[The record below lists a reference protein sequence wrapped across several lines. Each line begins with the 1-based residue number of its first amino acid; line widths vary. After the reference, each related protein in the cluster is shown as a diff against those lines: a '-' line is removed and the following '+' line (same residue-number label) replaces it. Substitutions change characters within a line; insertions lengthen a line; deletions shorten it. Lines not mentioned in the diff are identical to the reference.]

1 MLQDNKSDTI
11 SNDLQPVGAEQMGVV
26 EVILWAVGLIR
37 RQYPVVIFV
46 ASLVIGAGLIYLRI
60 APPTYTA
67 QASLVVDLHRNPI
80 AQQEG
85 IFSNDPI
92 EIESQ
97 IQIIK
102 SDSIASA
109 VIQKLQLMNDPELA
123 PGIISHLIGLLH
135 GGKAGTSSDPV
146 GAIIAQ
152 FESRITVEQ
161 AGGRV
166 ITVKYSSKDP
176 NRAAQVANAIVN
188 AYLTEQMDAKYES
201 SRIAGGWVQERQ
213 RQLREEADAAER
225 AVESFKK
232 QNNIVIS
239 DGKPIDDKQIDEL
252 NNRLITAKT
261 KTSDLSAR
269 LNHLQTIIRLGPSNP
284 NMDGTISDVNSPIMT
299 SLRQQYL
306 ELARRESEWSARFGH
321 DHLAVVNLRNRMQEI
336 RQSIFDELR
345 RTAETAKNDYDV
357 ARQQQDDIKKQLDNT
372 IAQSRIENQALAPLH
387 ALETTAAT
395 YRDRYKSF
403 LQQFMGATQQATF
416 PVPDARLISPASPQL
431 LQVKPRPLL
440 VLILSIIG
448 GIGLGFGLAILRD
461 LMDRVFRTAKQLEET
476 LQVPCIAVVPL
487 LKDVHTKQPARKLL
501 TPRGNENGRT
511 PRGNENGRVIKD
523 VHADV
528 FWTVVNSPLSQ
539 FSEAIRSIRL
549 AVDLDKAGA
558 ACKVVGFTSAIPN
571 EGKSTLAAALAQLI
585 AQARGRVVLVDCDLR
600 NPTLSKIL
608 APGASL
614 GIIDVLSGRCSV
626 AEAILREPKTNM
638 AVLPTGKKIPLFLTS
653 DLLSGEPMSKLFEA
667 LRKQY
672 DYIVVDL
679 PPLAPIVDVRAATH
693 LIDSVVL
700 AVAWGET
707 KIGIVEHALRSA
719 PGVYDLLI
727 GTVLNKTNMN
737 FITSYDATGR
747 YEYNKHYARYGY
759 TD

>member
-1 MLQDNKSDTI
+1 MLQDNKSNTI
-11 SNDLQPVGAEQMGVV
+11 SNDLQPVGAEQLGVV

-60 APPTYTA
+60 AAPTYTA

-109 VIQKLQLMNDPELA
+109 VIQKLQLMNDPELI

-135 GGKAGTSSDPV
+135 GGKAGSSSDPV

-152 FESRITVEQ
+152 FESRIAVEQ

-213 RQLREEADAAER
+213 RQLREESDAAER

-269 LNHLQTIIRLGPSNP
+269 LNHLQTIISLGPSNP

-299 SLRQQYL
+299 NLRQQYL

-372 IAQSRIENQALAPLH
+372 VAQSRIENQALAPLR

-461 LMDRVFRTAKQLEET
+461 LMDRVFRTARQLEDA
-476 LQVPCIAVVPL
+476 LQVPCIAVIPL
-487 LKDVHTKQPARKLL
+487 LKDAHTKQPAHKPI
-501 TPRGNENGRT
+501 TPRGNELGR
-511 PRGNENGRVIKD
+511 EIKD
-523 VHADV
+523 RHADV

-549 AVDLDKAGA
+549 AVDLDKAGE
-558 ACKVVGFTSAIPN
+558 ACKVIGFTSAIPN

-600 NPTLSKIL
+600 NPTLSKVL
-608 APGASL
+608 APGASV

-626 AEAILREPKTNM
+626 AEAILKEPKTNM

-653 DLLSGEPMSKLFEA
+653 DLLSGEPMSKLFKS

-719 PGVYDLLI
+719 PGVYDRLI
-727 GTVLNKTNMN
+727 GTVLNKTDMN
-737 FITSYDATGR
+737 FITSYDSTGR